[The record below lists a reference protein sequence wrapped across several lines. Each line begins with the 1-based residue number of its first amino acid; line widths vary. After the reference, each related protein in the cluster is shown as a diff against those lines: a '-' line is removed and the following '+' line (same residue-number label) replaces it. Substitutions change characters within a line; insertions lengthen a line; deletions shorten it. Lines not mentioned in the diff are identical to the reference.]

1 MKKIAFLFVSAL
13 FLSSCATT
21 DTKNSFADES
31 VQVQAEDENS
41 AEENSEESAENSGD
55 ENSAESDETESEN
68 SAEEESPEEILE
80 PIGSVEGYEDVLGYY
95 ESDPEPVFLSPADTH
110 PEIPAEEE
118 IPIEIAEEKSDEAE
132 NSPEI
137 SSENSAEEISAEKT
151 ENSAGTE
158 SENSAGTESENS
170 AEKTETQTS
179 EIPLQN
185 EIPREEISAKENPP
199 AKIVPP
205 ENEPPEKNSAEKNE
219 EISAEKN
226 ENSAEEI
233 QIVPSRTAEIK
244 NNQYLD
250 IVYPGKGW
258 IYLGEPE
265 GKNFMRYFGR
275 KIGETDTTF
284 SLRSRDEGETI
295 LHFYKND
302 PLTGSTIDDYLAV
315 KISGTND
322 SQIRAAAPS
331 YAEIVPPKPE
341 KKSAG
346 SAEKTEISPAKENP
360 VQTESAAKNSAGNSA
375 KTEEKKSAEKSVNIP
390 AKTETKSAE
399 KKAEIPSRPKII
411 ESKTES
417 YVQPSSAETDEK
429 TKTAISLADDM
440 DAAEV
445 SALEEKIKNSSAEK
459 NTDST
464 ADELLKKAQES
475 YDAKKFSDAL
485 SYLEEFFE
493 KSNTR
498 LDEALFLQGQIFE
511 SNSEVRNIRNALDNY
526 ETIVRRYPQSSK
538 WNQANNRAIY
548 LRKFYFNIR

>member
-31 VQVQAEDENS
+31 VQVQAGDENS
-41 AEENSEESAENSGD
+41 AEENSEESAENS
-55 ENSAESDETESEN
+55 AESDETESEN
-68 SAEEESPEEILE
+68 SAEKESPEEILE

-95 ESDPEPVFLSPADTH
+95 ESDPEPVFLLPADTQ

-137 SSENSAEEISAEKT
+137 SSENSAEEISAE
-151 ENSAGTE
+151 
-158 SENSAGTESENS
+158 NSAGTESENS
-170 AEKTETQTS
+170 AEKTETQTA

-205 ENEPPEKNSAEKNE
+205 ENEPSEKNSAEKNEEISAEKNE

-375 KTEEKKSAEKSVNIP
+375 KTEEKKSAEKPGNIP